1 MGNQPNN
8 DAEEEVCP
16 VCLVDYEDGDKIRT
30 LPCGHYFHKDCIDSW
45 LQNNSSCPTC
55 RFSLYDNG
63 NATTGSTSVSSSD
76 TESDDNSTPM
86 ARNGPAFLTNIELN
100 RRAYVNNM
108 FVGRRRRLNNR

>member
-1 MGNQPNN
+1 MG
-8 DAEEEVCP
+8 
-16 VCLVDYEDGDKIRT
+16 
-30 LPCGHYFHKDCIDSW
+30 PCGHYFHKDCIDSW
-45 LQNNSSCPTC
+45 LQNNYSCPTC

-63 NATTGSTSVSSSD
+63 NTTTGSTSVSSSD

-108 FVGRRRRLNNR
+108 FVGRRRRLNISTDSEHENTEDALGYVS